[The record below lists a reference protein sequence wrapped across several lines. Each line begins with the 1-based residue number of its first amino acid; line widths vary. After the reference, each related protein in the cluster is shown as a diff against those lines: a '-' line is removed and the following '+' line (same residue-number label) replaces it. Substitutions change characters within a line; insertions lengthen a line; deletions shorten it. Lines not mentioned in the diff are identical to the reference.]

1 MSDFQKVTS
10 SFNERL
16 KLIRLRRKKE
26 KLRFWEE
33 FGIIPRW
40 VKALMALLYVLALTI
55 AISVNLS
62 NIRDPNNSDVFP
74 PDLRNQPLLASVAL
88 GGVITLVSL
97 CVATFVFLTAY
108 VNRDA
113 ARRGMNSALWTI
125 LILVFLPTWGLIGL
139 IIYFL
144 MREPL
149 PYPCP
154 QCNSTVTARFNFC
167 PNCKCNLHPSCP
179 QCKQEVAEDDK
190 YCPNCACDLRVA
202 APPVEPANPAAPA
215 IES

>member
-1 MSDFQKVTS
+1 MSDYSQKVTS
-10 SFNERL
+10 TFNERM

-26 KLRFWEE
+26 NLQFWKE

-40 VKALMALLYVLALTI
+40 VKALMALLYVVALTI

-62 NIRDPNNSDVFP
+62 NMRDPNNSDVFP
-74 PDLRNQPLLASVAL
+74 LDLRNEPVLACIAL
-88 GGVITLVSL
+88 AGVVTIMAL
-97 CVATFVFLTAY
+97 CISTFVFLTAY

-113 ARRGMNSALWTI
+113 ARRGMNAALWTI

-149 PYPCP
+149 PYACP
-154 QCNSTVTARFNFC
+154 QCSATVSARFNFC
-167 PNCKCNLHPSCP
+167 PNCKCNLNPSCP
-179 QCKQEVAEDDK
+179 QCKQEVGELDK
-190 YCPNCACDLRVA
+190 FCAYCGNDLKA
-202 APPVEPANPAAPA
+202 GGGTETQENPSPAV
-215 IES
+215 